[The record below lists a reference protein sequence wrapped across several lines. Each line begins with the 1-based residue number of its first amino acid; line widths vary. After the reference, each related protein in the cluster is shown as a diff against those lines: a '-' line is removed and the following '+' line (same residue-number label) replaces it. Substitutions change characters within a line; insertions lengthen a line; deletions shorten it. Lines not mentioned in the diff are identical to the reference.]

1 MNKNIVSSDDTKKMI
16 SSLYD
21 EFEKE
26 RKSLRNQYDNNL
38 QKLDEIDENI
48 SSYLKYEDDNKVFS
62 PRNISNK
69 NEDKI
74 MELREQKQAI
84 LDENRSLL
92 EKLHYY
98 ENKVKQLTPIIEDSS
113 DDDLDNSDIV
123 TDEVDSSDSDI
134 TTSSS
139 ITKTEV
145 VSDKESN
152 STLVIKSSSE
162 SSVKS
167 VTKTENNLADQ
178 IQYVLSKVKLCSGII
193 DNDIVRTKMELRS
206 IENFLDDLYN
216 SLKEE

>member
-74 MELREQKQAI
+74 IELREQKQVI
-84 LDENRSLL
+84 LAENRTLL

-98 ENKVKQLTPIIEDSS
+98 ENKVKQLTPIIEDTS

-123 TDEVDSSDSDI
+123 ADEVNSSDSVI
-134 TTSSS
+134 TTSDS
-139 ITKTEV
+139 IAKTEV
-145 VSDKESN
+145 VSNNESN
-152 STLVIKSSSE
+152 STIVIKSSSE
-162 SSVKS
+162 STVKP
-167 VTKTENNLADQ
+167 VKKTENNLADQ

-206 IENFLDDLYN
+206 VENFLDDLYN
-216 SLKEE
+216 TLKDE